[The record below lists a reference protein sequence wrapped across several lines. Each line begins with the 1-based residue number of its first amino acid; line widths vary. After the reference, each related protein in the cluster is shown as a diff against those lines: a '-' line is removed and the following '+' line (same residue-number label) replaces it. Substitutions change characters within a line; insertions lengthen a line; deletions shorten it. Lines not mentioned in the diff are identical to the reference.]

1 MKSLQRSR
9 GKACV
14 LATGLA
20 SLSLLLAQGAEVRS
34 SVGITEAVFDV
45 TLSLPVPGIITSL
58 KVKEGDL
65 VQTNDVLLVLDSR
78 LEELEVERRKCIM
91 DNRKADLDST
101 QKVFDKSSSVS
112 RDELL
117 KREAEYRVAAAEYA
131 EAEEQLQRRRLLA
144 PGRGVISEIKLRVG
158 EACAAYE
165 PVARLV
171 DPGQCY
177 FISNVEAKQS
187 TRLKSGQVVQI
198 EVEDAGAPIQVQGRL
213 IFVSPVVD
221 SASGLQ
227 RVKAVFDNKEGK
239 VRPGLAGKMFWDEA
253 AR

>member
-1 MKSLQRSR
+1 MKTLRRSR

-14 LATGLA
+14 LAAGLA
-20 SLSLLLAQGAEVRS
+20 SLKLLLAQGAEVRT

-45 TLSLPVPGIITSL
+45 TLSLPVPGIIASL

-65 VQTNDVLLVLDSR
+65 VQTNDVLLALDSR
-78 LEELEVERRKCIM
+78 LEEIELARRKCIM
-91 DNRKADLDST
+91 ENRKTDLDST

-117 KREAEYRVAAAEYA
+117 KREAEYKVSAAEYA

-144 PGRGVISEIKLRVG
+144 PGRGIVSEIKLRLG

-165 PVARLV
+165 PVVRIV
-171 DPGQCY
+171 DTRQCY
-177 FISNVEAKQS
+177 FISNIEAKYS
-187 TRLKSGQVVQI
+187 ARLKPGQPVQI
-198 EVEDAGAPIQVQGRL
+198 EVEHAPAPIRVDGHL
-213 IFVSPVVD
+213 VFVSPVVD

-227 RVKAVFDNKEGK
+227 RVKAVFDNSEGK
-239 VRPGLAGKMFWDEA
+239 VRPGLAGKMLLDEPTP
-253 AR
+253 